1 VVSVH
6 PPPRDRVVLKSNAA
20 GQMEES
26 RRTGLTEPALRN
38 RKLQQN
44 AIAVL
49 PCVNNARRKQRDYWS
64 DGVMDIVIIYRL
76 LISSLRVL
84 TSPFAKGSLYQ
95 LTDTRKLL
103 PAILLVLII
112 GSPVDALDW
121 IRIAVSN
128 PNMPNLTVAVAQK
141 KNFFKDENIHAEII
155 RMNPNVAITAL
166 ATGDV
171 DYCQLFGA
179 VVGGAIAGLP
189 VRIVAGFLD
198 NWPMTLIAQPE
209 YKSLKEL
216 KGKTL
221 GISSFGATPDVG
233 ARMMLKQAGLDP
245 EKDIKVLALGSDAA
259 RLTALKQRV
268 VDVVVISPPADAQME
283 KQGYKILAR
292 AYELFSLPYLGLG
305 THTKK
310 IKERPEEIRRTIKA
324 TIRANR
330 FIRENREEAVRTLV
344 DWGKVERDYADASY
358 DALRNLFNADGGVP
372 EDGLKLVIDQARR
385 NAKVAREVAPAEVA
399 DLAFLREAQ
408 AELGMKGR

>member
-1 VVSVH
+1 MLA
-6 PPPRDRVVLKSNAA
+6 PRL
-20 GQMEES
+20 
-26 RRTGLTEPALRN
+26 
-38 RKLQQN
+38 
-44 AIAVL
+44 
-49 PCVNNARRKQRDYWS
+49 
-64 DGVMDIVIIYRL
+64 
-76 LISSLRVL
+76 
-84 TSPFAKGSLYQ
+84 
-95 LTDTRKLL
+95 
-103 PAILLVLII
+103 AILVALALL
-112 GSPVDALDW
+112 SAQAAALDR

-141 KNFFKDENIHAEII
+141 QNFFKDENIAAEII

-179 VVGGAIAGLP
+179 VVGAAIAGLP

-209 YKSLKEL
+209 YKALKDL

-233 ARMMLKQAGLDP
+233 ARMMLKQVGLDP

-259 RLTALKQRV
+259 RITALKQRV

-292 AYELFSLPYLGLG
+292 AYELFSFPYLGLG

-310 IKERPEEIRRTIKA
+310 IRERPEEIRRTIRA

-330 FIRENREEAVRTLV
+330 FIREHRDEAVGTLV
-344 DWGKVERDYADASY
+344 DWGKVQRDYAYASY
-358 DALRNLFNADGGVP
+358 DALKNLFNADGAVP
-372 EDGLKLVIDQARR
+372 EDGLRLVIDQARR
-385 NAKVAREVAPAEVA
+385 NAKITREVMSAEVA
-399 DLAFLREAQ
+399 DLTFLREAQ
-408 AELGMKGR
+408 AKLEIKAR